1 MLSQAGYS
9 IHAQYSSLLFH
20 QQMVIPSLGPRPSS
34 QGAPHKW
41 RSFMTDDFSP
51 LEYSWS
57 WDARGHP
64 KIRYSIEAIGPD
76 AGTVVDPFNRA
87 QTMVLINQLRE
98 ALPETNWQWFHHFA
112 DTFHE
117 DEDMDYRDVSHGRG
131 CSNQS
136 SIFLAFELDGL
147 KVAVKAYFIPIKS
160 AQTGE
165 APLATVTQAIER
177 LEYPGDSITAHKDL
191 HDFMLH
197 NPSGTSLQIVGLSV
211 DCVDPC
217 KSRLKYYVRSPYTSF
232 SSVCTVLTLDD
243 KIHSVKAHNGLET
256 LRKLW
261 QLVFGLED
269 GFSPDKE
276 LASKEHETAGIL
288 YNFDIRPGVS
298 SPEPKIYLPVRHYG
312 RSDQHIAQGITEFLR
327 QHGGQQFVASYLTML
342 ESLCD
347 HRALDSGCGLQTYIS
362 CTVKE
367 GQLSLASYIGP
378 EIYHPARWK

>member
-1 MLSQAGYS
+1 MLAQAGYDT
-9 IHAQYSSLLFH
+9 HAQYSSLLFH
-20 QQMVIPSLGPRPSS
+20 RQMVVPSLGPRPSA

-57 WDARGHP
+57 WDATGRP
-64 KIRYSIEAIGPD
+64 KIRYSIEAIGPA
-76 AGTVVDPFNRA
+76 AGSIVDPFNRA
-87 QTMVLINQLRE
+87 QSMKLVSQLRG
-98 ALPETNWQWFHHFA
+98 ALPEANWQWFHHFA
-112 DTFHE
+112 HAFHK
-117 DEDMDYRDVSHGRG
+117 DEDTGSRDVSHGNK
-131 CSNQS
+131 SSSQS

-147 KVAVKAYFIPIKS
+147 NVAVKAYFIPVKS

-165 APLATVTQAIER
+165 PPLAIVTQA
-177 LEYPGDSITAHKDL
+177 LESLNHPGGSITAHKAL
-191 HDFMLH
+191 HHFMLH
-197 NPSGTSLQIVGLSV
+197 APLGTSLQIVGLSV

-232 SSVCTVLTLDD
+232 SSVCTILSLDD
-243 KIHSVKAHNGLET
+243 TIHSVKAQNGLES

-269 GFSPDKE
+269 GFSLDE
-276 LASKEHETAGIL
+276 NLASKEHETAGVL

-298 SPEPKIYLPVRHYG
+298 SPEPKVYLPVRHYG
-312 RSDQHIAQGITEFLR
+312 RSDQHIARGLSEFLR
-327 QHGGQQFVASYLTML
+327 QYGGQRFVANYLTML
-342 ESLCD
+342 EKVCA
-347 HRALDSGCGLQTYIS
+347 HRDLDSGCGLQTYIS

-378 EIYHPARWK
+378 EIYHAARWT